1 MSAPTGDEAG
11 GARPEQGWFGADDDR
26 GTTQPR
32 PAGGADD
39 WIWLDGVRL
48 PNMREVTAPTDGHSS
63 AAAAGDSD
71 GATGLPARPPGQEPS
86 PRENAESSQETP
98 TQPHGHR
105 QGGASQPPVP
115 ERGTREEQ
123 QSRPRFLPGAQVLDR
138 RGRPWSWSP
147 HAQGRWPDAARPG
160 GAHAVWGLSRSGGQ
174 RRPPSDSDQDVTY
187 GENQLHWV
195 SVPLRTLVITA
206 VFLALPGV
214 ALISLG
220 VQRVLAMTLMV
231 FAAAGVYC
239 LASWWLTWFRIDAD
253 HLMVR
258 SGMLRRTIQE
268 VPLSR
273 LQAVDLVRP
282 FVPQIFGL
290 AELRIELAG
299 GDRGE
304 VRLRFLSAKIATR
317 LRDVLLARAAGLPPL
332 PDPPPERPFYTVPF
346 GLLLAGL
353 AFRLPVLGAFLLFLV
368 LVVSGVAFRE
378 LGVLGGAVPL
388 LLGLVRGFLG
398 PLLRYA
404 SFTAALTPD
413 GLRLRHGVFQ
423 RRVQTIPPGRVQ
435 AVRIVSPTLWRF
447 LGVVRVEAN
456 VAGYVGERQMD
467 SSTLL
472 PVVDRATAYYLI
484 NQLFPGTSAETVT
497 LRPAQRSIS
506 KRDALGV
513 DQSMFVTRYGLVG
526 EVLEMVP
533 LARIQSVRMSSGLLA
548 RWFGVATV
556 EVDCPPGPAR
566 MRATGRA
573 LSEARQ
579 VIETVTA
586 GAHTARATTAG
597 PERWATRADPD

>member
-1 MSAPTGDEAG
+1 MWS
-11 GARPEQGWFGADDDR
+11 
-26 GTTQPR
+26 
-32 PAGGADD
+32 
-39 WIWLDGVRL
+39 LDGS
-48 PNMREVTAPTDGHSS
+48 G
-63 AAAAGDSD
+63 
-71 GATGLPARPPGQEPS
+71 
-86 PRENAESSQETP
+86 
-98 TQPHGHR
+98 
-105 QGGASQPPVP
+105 
-115 ERGTREEQ
+115 
-123 QSRPRFLPGAQVLDR
+123 SR
-138 RGRPWSWSP
+138 
-147 HAQGRWPDAARPG
+147 
-160 GAHAVWGLSRSGGQ
+160 
-174 RRPPSDSDQDVTY
+174 RRPPSDPDQDVVH
-187 GENQLHWV
+187 GEHQLHWV

-206 VFLALPGV
+206 VFLALPGI
-214 ALISLG
+214 AMIGLG

-239 LASWWLTWFRIDAD
+239 LASWWLTWFRLDAD

-258 SGMLRRTIQE
+258 SGMLRRTVQE

-273 LQAVDLVRP
+273 LQAVDVVRP

-332 PDPPPERPFYTVPF
+332 PEAPPERPFYSVPF

-353 AFRLPVLGAFLLFLV
+353 AFRVPVLGAFLLFLA
-368 LVVSGVAFRE
+368 LVVLGVAFRE
-378 LGVLGGAVPL
+378 LGVLGGAIPL

-435 AVRIVSPTLWRF
+435 AVRIVSPTLWRY

-472 PVVDRATAYYLI
+472 PVVDRATAFYLI
-484 NQLFPGTSAETVT
+484 HQLFPGTSAESVP
-497 LRPAQRSIS
+497 LRPAQRSLS

-513 DQSMFVTRYGLVG
+513 DQTMFVTRYGLMG
-526 EVLEMVP
+526 EILEMVP
-533 LARIQSVRMSSGLLA
+533 LARVQSVRMSSGLLA

-566 MRATGRA
+566 MRANGRG

-579 VIETVTA
+579 VVESVTA
-586 GAHTARATTAG
+586 GANTARATTAG